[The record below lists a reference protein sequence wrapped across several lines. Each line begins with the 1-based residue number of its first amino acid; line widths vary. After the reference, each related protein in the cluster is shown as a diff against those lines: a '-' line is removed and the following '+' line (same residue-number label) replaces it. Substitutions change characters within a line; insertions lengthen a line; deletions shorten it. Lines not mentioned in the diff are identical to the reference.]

1 MVRPDSPLEVQEA
14 RSLAELRDDWTRL
27 ADLDGDVFKT
37 WEWARAWEDAHGS
50 DGRLLLTFGRPGE
63 PLAGI
68 ARLERIGPTSMR
80 LVGFEGQGAADQ
92 AGPVCA
98 PDDRAA
104 VAVALRR
111 AIATGHGQPRALL
124 ARGLMREE
132 GWAELLDGVVLKGQ
146 PSPVLDIAGQD
157 WAAWLAAKSSN
168 FRQQVQRRERKLVR
182 DHGLTYRLVTTAAEL
197 NAALD
202 EFVAFHD
209 TRWQGA
215 SNFLSSE
222 GRVLHPAFARAAR
235 ERGWLRLWV
244 AELDGRAA
252 AYWLGYRFGGDY
264 WFFQL
269 ARDTE
274 RHRDEHR
281 HGAAR
286 PHRARRVRGGRRPV
300 PVPVRYP
307 RLQAALR
314 QQRRRARDGAGDGGA
329 LRAAGATRSGDGPA
343 DPRLVSGAH
352 PPPRS
357 ALSVWEGEQGQGS
370 RRSGVRASPNAAG
383 GTSAAPGY
391 VRPAARV

>member
-14 RSLAELRDDWTRL
+14 RSLTELRDDWTRL

-269 ARDTE
+269 ARNPEWRKASIGMVLLAHTVRCAFE
-274 RHRDEHR
+274 E
-281 HGAAR
+281 GAAR
-286 PHRARRVRGGRRPV
+286 YRFLSGTHDYKLRFADADAGHETVLVAAARFARPARLAVATGRRIPDSFLERIRRHV
-300 PVPVRYP
+300 P
-307 RLQAALR
+307 
-314 QQRRRARDGAGDGGA
+314 
-329 LRAAGATRSGDGPA
+329 
-343 DPRLVSGAH
+343 H
-352 PPPRS
+352 
-357 ALSVWEGEQGQGS
+357 
-370 RRSGVRASPNAAG
+370 
-383 GTSAAPGY
+383 
-391 VRPAARV
+391 